1 MYFATRPIFLL
12 LAAFFA
18 AGFVAAQPSDSLA
31 TRQLDELV
39 VTATRNERTMGAL
52 PMPVLLVGK
61 PQIQSMG
68 SVRLNDVLTEQPGLV
83 VVPQVNGLGNGI
95 QLQGLNPDYTLI
107 LMDGEPIIGRFTG
120 SLELS
125 RIAVGNIRQIEIV
138 KGPSSSLYGSDALAG
153 VINIITDRP
162 EGTKG
167 SVSAR
172 YASFQT
178 MDFNADFG
186 FKKDRLGIYTFF
198 NRYRTDGYDLSP
210 QSFGKTVAPFS
221 NYTFSTKITYQF
233 TPAADLSVSVRRFD
247 ERQTFGFEVD
257 NAGARI
263 RTFGEGTSRD
273 WNVNTVFTQR
283 FSQRFKTIGRLYAT
297 RYQTSTWLNRE
308 SDGVPY
314 YTDYFEQTF
323 LRPEAN
329 AEWFLNDRNILTL
342 GAGAIRES
350 VQTSRY
356 GDDAQR
362 FQFTYYGFFQHE
374 WMPSDKLSVISGGRL
389 DYNSIYGSQFSP
401 KLSARYELTPLI
413 ALKVSSGVGFKAP
426 DFRQVYFNFLNAAGG
441 YSVLGTEV
449 AAGRLNELNAAG
461 QIQAYFFDL
470 ATLGKLQAERSWSVN
485 AGATVQVNPRL
496 QGEVNLFHN
505 SIDNLIETQA
515 VALTTNNQ
523 TIYSYRNIARAFTQG
538 LELNA
543 NYTLFKNW
551 GLAGGYQLLFAKDKD
566 ILADVRK
573 GNVFYRDPNTLV
585 TQRLQ
590 QNEYVGLY
598 NRSRHMGN
606 IKLFYQ
612 DSKTGWEASVRFIY
626 RGRYG
631 VGALQGNI
639 QGENIPPSD
648 INSNGLLDRFDS
660 FVNGYGLLNVAMG
673 KTIQEK
679 LRLQIG
685 VDNMLN
691 HTDPVFI
698 PNIPGRI
705 VYLSARF
712 SFEKKPQTI
721 NK

>member
-1 MYFATRPIFLL
+1 M
-12 LAAFFA
+12 
-18 AGFVAAQPSDSLA
+18 
-31 TRQLDELV
+31 
-39 VTATRNERTMGAL
+39 VTATRTERVMGAL
-52 PMPVLLVGK
+52 PMPVLMIGK
-61 PQIQSMG
+61 PQIQTMG

-125 RIAVGNIRQIEIV
+125 RIAVGNIKQIEIV

-172 YASFQT
+172 YATFNT
-178 MDFNADFG
+178 LDLNADFG
-186 FKKDRLGIYTFF
+186 FKKDRLGVYTFL

-221 NYTFSTKITYQF
+221 NYTFNTKITYQF
-233 TPAADLSVSVRRFD
+233 TPAADLSVSVRRFE
-247 ERQTFGFEVD
+247 ERQTFGFEVQ

-263 RTFGEGTSRD
+263 RTFGEGTTGD

-283 FSQRFKTIGRLYAT
+283 FSTRSKMIGRLYAT
-297 RYQTSTWLNRE
+297 RYHTATWLNRE
-308 SDGVPY
+308 SDGAPY
-314 YTDYFEQTF
+314 YTDYFQQTF

-329 AEWFLNDRNILTL
+329 AEWFLNDKNMLTL

-356 GDDAQR
+356 GDDAER

-374 WMPSDKLSVISGGRL
+374 WTPTGKLSVISGGRL
-389 DYNSIYGSQFSP
+389 DHNSIYGSQFSP
-401 KLSARYELTPLI
+401 KLSARYEVSPKV

-449 AAGRLNELNAAG
+449 APARLTELDAAG
-461 QIQAYFFDL
+461 QIQAYFFDP

-485 AGATVQVNPRL
+485 AGASVNMSARL
-496 QGEVNLFHN
+496 QGEINLFHN

-515 VALTTNNQ
+515 VAITTNNQ
-523 TIYSYRNIARAFTQG
+523 TLYSYRNIARAFTQG
-538 LELNA
+538 VEA
-543 NYTLFKNW
+543 NLSYALFKHW
-551 GLAGGYQLLFAKDKD
+551 SLAGGYQLLFAKDKD
-566 ILADVRK
+566 VLEQVRD
-573 GNVFYRDPNTLV
+573 GNVFYRDPATLV
-585 TQRLQ
+585 TQRLARR
-590 QNEYVGLY
+590 EYVGLY

-606 IKLFYQ
+606 IKLFYLNPA
-612 DSKTGWEASVRFIY
+612 TGWEGSIRLVY

-648 INSNGLLDRFDS
+648 SNSNGVLDRFDS
-660 FVNGYGLLNVAMG
+660 FVRGYGLVNVAVG
-673 KTIQEK
+673 KTIRET
-679 LRLQIG
+679 LRVQLG
-685 VDNMLN
+685 VDNVFN
-691 HTDPVFI
+691 HTEPVFI
-698 PNIPGRI
+698 PNLPGRLLYI
-705 VYLSARF
+705 SGRYQFQQKS
-712 SFEKKPQTI
+712 KPK
-721 NK
+721 NP

>member
-1 MYFATRPIFLL
+1 MRVAKSLMIAGV
-12 LAAFFA
+12 AAFGGSFLA
-18 AGFVAAQPSDSLA
+18 TAQPADSLG

-39 VTATRNERTMGAL
+39 VTATRNERTLGAL

-61 PQIQSMG
+61 PQIQAMG

-167 SVSAR
+167 SVNAR
-172 YASFQT
+172 YASFNT
-178 MDFNADFG
+178 LDVNADFG
-186 FKKDRLGIYTFF
+186 FKKDRLGVYAFV

-221 NYTFSTKITYQF
+221 NYTFNTKITYQF
-233 TPAADLSVSVRRFD
+233 TPAADLSVSFRRFD
-247 ERQTFGFEVD
+247 ERQNFGFEVD

-263 RTFGEGTSRD
+263 RTFGEGTTGD
-273 WNVNTVFTQR
+273 WNMNTV
-283 FSQRFKTIGRLYAT
+283 FSQRFTNRFKMIGRLYAT
-297 RYQTSTWLNRE
+297 RYHTSTWLNRE
-308 SDGVPY
+308 SDGELY

-356 GDDAQR
+356 GDDEQR
-362 FQFTYYGFFQHE
+362 LQFTHYGFFQHE
-374 WMPSDKLSVISGGRL
+374 WLPSGKLSVISGGRF

-401 KLSARYELTPLI
+401 KLSARYELSPSV

-449 AAGRLNELNAAG
+449 APDRLRDLANAG
-461 QIQAYFFDL
+461 QIQAYFFDP
-470 ATLGKLQAERSWSVN
+470 ATLGSLEAERSWSVN
-485 AGATVQVNPRL
+485 AGATWQVQPRL
-496 QGEVNLFHN
+496 QGEINLFHN

-515 VALTTNNQ
+515 VAITTNNQ

-538 LELNA
+538 LEINGSYALS
-543 NYTLFKNW
+543 KNW
-551 GLAGGYQLLFAKDKD
+551 TLAGGYQLLFAKDKD
-566 ILADVRK
+566 VLAEVRN

-590 QNEYVGLY
+590 RNEYVGLY

-612 DSKTGWEASVRFIY
+612 DAKTGWEGSIRLIY

-648 INSNGLLDRFDS
+648 VNSNGLLDRYDA
-660 FVNGYGLLNVAMG
+660 FVRGYGLLNVAVG
-673 KTIQEK
+673 KTVRQNF
-679 LRLQIG
+679 RLQLGI
-685 VDNMLN
+685 DNVLN
-691 HTDPVFI
+691 HTEPVFI
-698 PNIPGRI
+698 PNLPGRI
-705 VYLSARF
+705 VYASVGYRF
-712 SFEKKPQTI
+712 QKKENQ
-721 NK
+721 KQ